1 MCADMHLGKVLDSTA
16 EVHDAGCGRR
26 YWPEEERQWVE
37 GLITDYRADADE
49 HAITYEINTPR
60 ESFEWFSIRC
70 AALMAIWPPMKQL
83 QHRSCPLWALP
94 VHVLKGLLCVGQ
106 KG

>member
-1 MCADMHLGKVLDSTA
+1 MHLGKVLDSTA

-37 GLITDYRADADE
+37 GLITDYRAEADE

-70 AALMAIWPPMKQL
+70 VALMAIRPPVETL
-83 QHRSCPLWALP
+83 AASELLP
-94 VHVLKGLLCVGQ
+94 VGTASARTAAKGLLCVCQ